1 MNIGITAEEIIQYI
15 NIGFLVCIA
24 LRAFIGFLRG
34 TRKSIFYLIATLI
47 VYVGGWLAMGPI
59 VRTVMDFDIS
69 SVRNVTIP
77 IGDNEFTIVTI
88 RQFMTE
94 LLTTYVF
101 VGADISNSVAL
112 GLVLGVGELVVRVVY
127 FFILVLF
134 SDTVFKIIFDIIWLI
149 VRPKG
154 KRKKGFLSRLGGLG
168 IGAVKAAF
176 LLLLVFFG
184 VAGLASMVK
193 DVDEALKLTESE
205 TTETG
210 TTPKYNLV
218 LLGSNM
224 VLLEEDG
231 SGENNGSVIDNLK
244 EQYGP
249 LFDLLNVFTEYR
261 NTIPGQIYGA
271 FKIEDACLDE
281 YVFDTLFE
289 VNVKAGTGE
298 EAFNSSIKLRKEL
311 HTIALAFQELSKNDP
326 NFIDN
331 VSKGDISKI
340 DATSL
345 STALDHLTELE
356 LIKVVVPVGLEVVF
370 LTDYVKGVNESVE
383 GVINSMDLDQLKSL
397 DYASDIKQLGYV
409 FVDAVDLLKYGQG
422 VEELSVL
429 DFDPETVKG
438 MFDKLGE
445 LGVIE
450 AYTPFVINYILTRDD
465 IKQSIENLG
474 LDSEEV
480 LASINNIDSWGDEV
494 STLGVILSKVLELGL
509 DGSSIKQLDFSNIKY
524 NKVEELVEAIFDSE
538 LMNEA
543 LPIFVDYG
551 MNQLGEQYSKYIK
564 IDKDTNWEEELT
576 PLINSALVL
585 MKSGLTNQE
594 DGFNIDAI
602 FEKLDDEVIE
612 ELGYYLSKSSI
623 VTNGLNGLIGEL
635 IASGEGSVLEGIAIQ
650 GFTDEEMAAG
660 QGWSETEIVSIFKA
674 AKSLVSTGILKSADV
689 NSAFDNLDEAK
700 IDEISTYLSQ
710 STFFKRNLSGI
721 LDKLLKTSLDGTIS
735 ELTVLSENEWTKE
748 ELSSVFSSVADL
760 VDLGLINGADAV
772 KNINDYRIDRLA
784 GHISG
789 SKFITNNFGNV
800 IDGLLKN
807 TDLGFEIE
815 GLKEEGVW
823 TRNEITALLKSAK
836 ILLDYT
842 GEGKQITD
850 LLYLDDNELINTL
863 LNSKII
869 ANSIRSFIKTN
880 VDNPSGEIDLSIIKG
895 TNKVAD
901 DMWGDKAFEDAI
913 AFTVTDNLLTV
924 TDYQTTLDSLSAD
937 KMDVYVDGVYF
948 GEIADGNFNFAPFI
962 GIPGDDNSYKFETL
976 PENSKIEVVAKKSGE
991 IRKIFGAFS
1000 LIAKGAI
1007 SGGTLDSNVLIKNL
1021 TSLDDEGI
1029 DTICSS
1035 IVINDTIKEYLKG
1048 SMDSSGYGLVIELGD
1063 EDNLADELKPLLKAL
1078 RLLFGENIDIN
1089 NLNFEVNDILSKLVG
1104 LTNDLNAAPGSMAI
1118 RVVKTTDPW
1127 HINYNNDNSDEVF
1140 SKFNDLGIAET
1151 AIGTHDVNVIITGST
1166 YNKSANTYTLTV
1178 KYESN
1183 EFTISDVTIAG
1194 SKYRTKNALSGYA
1207 IELEGRLMKDA
1218 DGKCF
1223 VIDAVV
1229 NSLVDYNNYFEEFV
1243 EADQVGDIL
1252 KSKILKDTIIKF
1264 ITDEAG
1270 KTESTIKMP
1279 EGEMKWVD
1287 YEELGVRRSGELRS
1301 LFTSLQLLFP
1311 DGKIDMDNIALN
1323 TLFDKS
1329 DDDLALFLESKVITE
1344 TIKAIVID
1352 LDTRNPDGSG
1362 DTTIYVD
1369 KDKVNASGWNNEIIS
1384 LIKAVKFVLGEDADL
1399 NTASADINKVMI
1411 ATPEEV
1417 TTILD
1422 SIIVTDTLVKTIYD
1436 QSDVNIDGSLKMTE
1450 GAIRIPKEDSDN
1462 YYTINSP
1469 FWKDKVVTGVLYTCT
1484 YNDATRTLSVSGD
1497 TTGKVIK
1504 VFYGN
1509 KYVGLCDGSSYVF
1522 DDSYENVTIDDISV
1536 IVYDQGEVRKIFN
1549 GIQTM
1554 FEKEDPIT
1562 HETVVDI
1569 DFDNISADAILDKND
1584 SQIDIMLDSEVLSYT
1599 IKDYIVKLDTR
1610 STSGTTTIYVNEAN
1624 ITDRHSWSDE
1634 IKSLLKS
1641 FKLVVQPDIHGN
1653 YSLDN
1658 ANSIDLNAVL
1668 APENKEKLLDSVIIS
1683 DTLIANLE
1691 SNAEV
1696 YTRPNLDWYGTT
1708 GFDGELGKF
1717 IDAAELVLK
1726 DDSGNID
1733 INNFSEENLT
1743 SLTNDITA
1751 DNKFAPNGMG
1761 HYVDEVGIIVN
1772 STVLRDTIASHI
1784 LDLSSIEL
1792 VTRETEVTKDSYWN
1806 DNGTTPGEI
1815 RSLLTSLNILLD
1827 GAKLSEFE
1835 FNMNTIL
1842 SKTKVQ
1848 INTAIAGSDIVSGTV
1863 ANTLTDTLYTG
1874 SLSGMIAE
1882 PPIGIERM
1890 DYVEAD
1896 QVNLIYVLKDL
1907 NDDYGI
1913 SYEDFNFATFQ
1924 SAINC
1929 DSDAYFMGGILCESD
1944 IIEDSLPMMF
1954 KKIIN
1959 DNTTLTATNR
1969 ANICNSIDS
1978 ISNWDN
1984 PVVVGDVKEFGEL
1997 ALMFRALETLN
2008 TFGDSV
2014 STLDADSMK
2023 EPLQRLNASKA
2034 LQSIVPEVLDKALDS
2049 VSSWKKTSVTLTP
2062 IEYDYEINVL
2072 KDLISFVQNDLGGN
2086 LSGVTNANDIG
2097 GDKLETLICYI
2108 SESRILD
2115 ANNINSIVSEALDS
2129 TFGAGTY
2136 VAGEVVAAEYSS
2148 NNSGTMLTTIDSPE
2162 KANALKVA
2170 LVNIS
2175 GYENAGYDTFVSSWA
2190 VEAHGLNSAITQL
2203 GKIEFDKMTD
2213 FSMTTD
2219 EETGTPELYYVNV
2232 MRNIGRFLDKCED
2245 TKTLKNSVA
2254 NVANKYSVS
2263 KGAYP
2268 TWELAFVA
2276 AATSI

>member
-1 MNIGITAEEIIQYI
+1 MNIGITVEEIIQYI
-15 NIGFLVCIA
+15 NIGFFVCIA

-69 SVRNVTIP
+69 SVQNITIP
-77 IGDNEFTIVTI
+77 IGDNEFTLVTI

-231 SGENNGSVIDNLK
+231 SSENNGSVIDNLK

-249 LFDLLNVFTEYR
+249 LFDLLNVFSEYR

-331 VSKGDISKI
+331 VTKGDISKI

-438 MFDKLGE
+438 MFDKLSE

-450 AYTPFVINYILTRDD
+450 TYTPFVINFILTRDD

-480 LASINNIDSWGDEV
+480 LASINNIDSWGSEV

-594 DGFNIDAI
+594 GGFDINKIV
-602 FEKLDDEVIE
+602 EKLDDEVIE

-623 VTNGLNGLIGEL
+623 VTNGLNGLISEL
-635 IASGEGSVLEGIAIQ
+635 IASGGGSVLEGITIQ
-650 GFTDEEMAAG
+650 GFTEEEMAAG
-660 QGWSETEIVSIFKA
+660 QGWSETEIVNIFKA
-674 AKSLVSTGILKSADV
+674 AKSLVSTGILKLADV

-721 LDKLLKTSLDGTIS
+721 LDKLIKTTLDGTIS
-735 ELTVLSENEWTKE
+735 DLTVLSENEWTKE

-784 GHISG
+784 GHISN

-901 DMWGDKAFEDAI
+901 DMWGDKALEDVI
-913 AFTVTDNLLTV
+913 SFNIIDNVLSV
-924 TDYQTTLDSLSAD
+924 DDYQATLDSLSAD
-937 KMDVYVDGVYF
+937 KMDVYVDGVYV
-948 GEIADGNFNFAPFI
+948 GEIADGNFDFAPFI
-962 GIPGDDNSYKFETL
+962 GTPGDDNNYKFESL
-976 PENSKIEVVAKKSGE
+976 PEEGKIEVVAKKSGE

-1007 SGGTLDSNVLIKNL
+1007 SGGTLDSNVLIRNL

-1035 IVINDTIKEYLKG
+1035 VVINDTIKEYLTG
-1048 SMDSSGYGLVIELGD
+1048 SMDSSSYGLVINLGE
-1063 EDNLADELKPLLKAL
+1063 EDNLADELKPMLKAL

-1089 NLNFEVNDILSKLVG
+1089 NLNFEVNDILSKLVA
-1104 LTNDLNAAPGSMAI
+1104 LTNDLNAAPGSI
-1118 RVVKTTDPW
+1118 VSRVIKTDDPW

-1140 SKFNDLGIAET
+1140 SKFNDLGLAET
-1151 AIGTHDVNVIITGST
+1151 AIGTHDVNVIITAST
-1166 YNKSANTYTLTV
+1166 YNKSANNYDLTV
-1178 KYESN
+1178 TYDSK
-1183 EFTISDVTIAG
+1183 EFVISDVTISTGNYKA
-1194 SKYRTKNALSGYA
+1194 KNALSGYA
-1207 IELEGRLMKDA
+1207 IELVGRLMKDA

-1223 VIDAVV
+1223 VTDAVV
-1229 NSLVDYNNYFEEFV
+1229 NSLIDYNNYLEEFV

-1252 KSKILKDTIIKF
+1252 KSKILRDTIIKF

-1270 KTESTIKMP
+1270 KPDSSIKMP

-1329 DDDLALFLESKVITE
+1329 DDDLALFLESKVISE
-1344 TIKAIVID
+1344 TVKSVVIK

-1369 KDKVNASGWNNEIIS
+1369 KDKVNVKGWNNEIIS

-1399 NTASADINKVMI
+1399 NTASADVNKVMI

-1417 TTILD
+1417 TTILN
-1422 SIIVTDTLVKTIYD
+1422 SIIVTDTLVKVIYD
-1436 QSDVNIDGSLKMTE
+1436 QSNVNIDGTLKLEE
-1450 GAIRIPKEDSDN
+1450 GAIKIPKEDSEH
-1462 YYTINSP
+1462 YYTIDSP
-1469 FWKDKVVTGVLYTCT
+1469 FWKDKVVTGESFTTT
-1484 YNDATRTLSVSGD
+1484 YDDATKTLSVSGD
-1497 TTGKVIK
+1497 ITDRVIQ
-1504 VFYGN
+1504 VIYDN
-1509 KYVGLCDGSSYVF
+1509 NYVGLCEGSSYVF
-1522 DDSYENVTIDDISV
+1522 EESV
-1536 IVYDQGEVRKIFN
+1536 DPDKIGIFVYDKGEVRKIFD

-1554 FEKEDPIT
+1554 FEKVDPVT

-1569 DFDNISADAILDKND
+1569 DFDNIKADAILDKND
-1584 SQIDIMLDSEVLSYT
+1584 SQIDIMLDSEVLACT

-1610 STSGTTTIYVNEAN
+1610 STSGTTTIYVNEGN
-1624 ITDRHSWSDE
+1624 IVSRHSWGDE

-1641 FKLVVQPDIHGN
+1641 FKLVVEPDIHGN

-1658 ANSIDLNAVL
+1658 ASSIDMNAVL

-1691 SNAEV
+1691 SNSEV
-1696 YTRPNLDWYGTT
+1696 YTRTGLDWYGTT

-1726 DDSGNID
+1726 DDGGNID

-1751 DNKFAPNGMG
+1751 PNKFAPIGGG
-1761 HYVDEVGIIVN
+1761 HYADEVGIIVN

-1806 DNGTTPGEI
+1806 DDGTTPGEI

-1842 SKTKVQ
+1842 SKSKVQ

-1882 PPIGIERM
+1882 PPIGMERM

-1913 SYEDFNFATFQ
+1913 SYEDFNYATFQ

-2023 EPLQRLNASKA
+2023 EPLERLNASKA

-2129 TFGAGTY
+2129 TFGSGTY

-2148 NNSGTMLTTIDSPE
+2148 NNSGTMLTTIDTPE
-2162 KANALKVA
+2162 KDNALKVA
-2170 LVNIS
+2170 ILNIS
-2175 GYENAGYDTFVSSWA
+2175 GYENTGYDDYVSNWA
-2190 VEAHGLNSAITQL
+2190 VEAHGLNLAITQM
-2203 GKIEFDKMTD
+2203 GKIEFDKITD
-2213 FSMTTD
+2213 YSMTTD

-2245 TKTLKNSVA
+2245 TKTLKNSVT

-2276 AATSI
+2276 TATSI

>member
-1 MNIGITAEEIIQYI
+1 MDLGITAAEIIQYI
-15 NIGFLVCIA
+15 NIAFLVCVA
-24 LRAFIGFLRG
+24 LRALIGFLRG

-59 VRTVMDFDIS
+59 VRTIMDYDIS
-69 SVRNVTIP
+69 SYYTVSIP
-77 IGDNEFTIVTI
+77 IGEETFQLITI
-88 RQFMTE
+88 RQFLTE

-127 FFILVLF
+127 FLVLVLL
-134 SDTVFKIIFDIIWLI
+134 SDTIFKIIFDIIWLI

-154 KRKKGFLSRLGGLG
+154 KRKKGFLSRLGGFG

-184 VAGLASMVK
+184 IAGLASMVK
-193 DVDEALKLTESE
+193 DVDEALKLTE
-205 TTETG
+205 TTETSA
-210 TTPKYNLV
+210 TPRYNLV

-224 VLLEEDG
+224 VLVEEGGGD
-231 SGENNGSVIDNLK
+231 NNGSVIDDLK
-244 EQYGP
+244 NQYGAY
-249 LFDLLNVFTEYR
+249 LDLLNVFTEYR

-289 VNVKAGTGE
+289 VKVQAGSGD
-298 EAFNSSIKLRKEL
+298 EAFNASLKLRKEL

-340 DATSL
+340 DAASL
-345 STALDHLTELE
+345 STALDHLTDLE
-356 LIKVVVPVGLEVVF
+356 IIKVVVPVGLEVVF
-370 LTDYVKGVNESVE
+370 LTDYVKGVNENVE
-383 GVINSMDLDQLKSL
+383 GVIETMDLDKLKSL

-474 LDSEEV
+474 LDSDEV
-480 LASINNIDSWGDEV
+480 LESINNIDSWGDEV
-494 STLGVILSKVLELGL
+494 SQLGVILSKVLELGL

-564 IDKDTNWEEELT
+564 IDKDINWEEELT

-623 VTNGLNGLIGEL
+623 VTNGLNGLITEL
-635 IASGEGSVLEGIAIQ
+635 LASGDGSVLEGIAIQ
-650 GFTDEEMAAG
+650 GFTEEEMAAG

-674 AKSLVSTGILKSADV
+674 AKSLVSTGILKSTDV
-689 NSAFDNLDEAK
+689 TSAFDNMDSDK

-721 LDKLLKTSLDGTIS
+721 LDKLLKTTLEGTIS

-807 TDLGFEIE
+807 VDLGFTIE

-823 TRNEITALLKSAK
+823 TKNEITSLLKSAK

-842 GEGKQITD
+842 GEDKQITD
-850 LLYLDDNELINTL
+850 LLYLEDDELINTL

-869 ANSIRSFIKTN
+869 ANSIRSFIKSN

-901 DMWGDKAFEDAI
+901 DMWGDKAFEDVI

-937 KMDVYVDGVYF
+937 KMDVYVDGVYV
-948 GEIADGNFNFAPFI
+948 GEIADGNFDFAPFI

-976 PENSKIEVVAKKSGE
+976 PENSEIEVVAKKSGE

-1021 TSLDDEGI
+1021 TSLDEAGI

-1048 SMDSSGYGLVIELGD
+1048 SMDSSGYGLVINLGED
-1063 EDNLADELKPLLKAL
+1063 DNLADELKPLLKAL

-1089 NLNFEVNDILSKLVG
+1089 NLSFEVNDILSKLVG

-1127 HINYNNDNSDEVF
+1127 HINYNNDNSDEIF

-1252 KSKILKDTIIKF
+1252 RSKILQDTIIKF
-1264 ITDEAG
+1264 ITDEAE
-1270 KTESTIKMP
+1270 KAESNIKMP
-1279 EGEMKWVD
+1279 EGEMKWID
-1287 YEELGVRRSGELRS
+1287 YEVDSVKHSGELRS

-1399 NTASADINKVMI
+1399 NTASADINKVMM

-1422 SIIVTDTLVKTIYD
+1422 SIIVTDTLVKAIYD
-1436 QSDVNIDGSLKMTE
+1436 QSDVEIDGTVKLTA
-1450 GAIRIPKEDSDN
+1450 GAIRIPKEDSEH

-1469 FWKDKVVTGVLYTCT
+1469 FWLDQASSAVITTNYDDITNTV
-1484 YNDATRTLSVSGD
+1484 SVSGD
-1497 TTGKVIK
+1497 ITGKVLK
-1504 VFYGN
+1504 VYYDN
-1509 KYVGLCDGSSYVF
+1509 KYVGLCEGASYVF
-1522 DDSYENVTIDDISV
+1522 EEAVEAEKISV
-1536 IVYDQGEVRKIFN
+1536 EVYEKGEIRKIFN

-1554 FEKEDPIT
+1554 FEKEDPVT
-1562 HETVVDI
+1562 HEKVVEV
-1569 DFDNISADAILDKND
+1569 DFDNINADAILDKND
-1584 SQIDIMLDSEVLSYT
+1584 SQIDTMLDSEVLSFT

-1610 STSGTTTIYVNEAN
+1610 GTSGTTTIYVNEAN

-1641 FKLVVQPDIHGN
+1641 FKLVIQPDIHGN

-1708 GFDGELGKF
+1708 GYDGELGKF

-1733 INNFSEENLT
+1733 ISHFSEENLT

-1751 DNKFAPNGMG
+1751 DNKFAPNGSG
-1761 HYVDEVGIIVN
+1761 HYVDEVGILVN

-1792 VTRETEVTKDSYWN
+1792 VIRETEVTKDSYWN

-1848 INTAIAGSDIVSGTV
+1848 INTAISGSDIVSGTV
-1863 ANTLTDTLYTG
+1863 ANTLTNTLYTG
-1874 SLSGMIAE
+1874 SLSGMISE
-1882 PPIGIERM
+1882 PPIGMERM
-1890 DYVEAD
+1890 DYVEGD

-1907 NDDYGI
+1907 NDEYGI
-1913 SYEDFNFATFQ
+1913 SYENFNFTTFQ
-1924 SAINC
+1924 NAIHC

-1944 IIEDSLPMMF
+1944 IIENSLPMMF

-1969 ANICNSIDS
+1969 AAIVASIDS
-1978 ISNWDN
+1978 IGSWDN

-2014 STLDADSMK
+2014 SSLDADSMK
-2023 EPLQRLNASKA
+2023 EPLERLNASKA
-2034 LQSIVPEVLDKALDS
+2034 LQPIIPEVLDKALES
-2049 VSSWKKTSVTLTP
+2049 VASWKKGSATLTP
-2062 IEYDYEINVL
+2062 IEWDYEINVL

-2115 ANNINSIVSEALDS
+2115 ANNINSIVSQALDS
-2129 TFGAGTY
+2129 TFGDGTY

-2162 KANALKVA
+2162 KDNALKVA
-2170 LVNIS
+2170 VVAIS

-2190 VEAHGLNSAITQL
+2190 VEAHGLNLAITQL
-2203 GKIEFDKMTD
+2203 GKIEFDKITD

-2254 NVANKYSVS
+2254 NVANKYGVS

-2276 AATSI
+2276 AATSF